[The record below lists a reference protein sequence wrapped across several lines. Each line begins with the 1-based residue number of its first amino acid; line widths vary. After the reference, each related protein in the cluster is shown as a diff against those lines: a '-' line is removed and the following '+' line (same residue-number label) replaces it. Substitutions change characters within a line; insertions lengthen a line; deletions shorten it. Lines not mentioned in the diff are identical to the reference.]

1 MIGGLVE
8 VADEGRHLSV
18 FRGFLKVTHNDTEL
32 GRVPLDD
39 ITALILSGP
48 QITLSK
54 NLMVELSERKA
65 VIVICGKNWHP
76 ISYTLPFVAHYE
88 AAGTLRD
95 QISASKPLQ
104 KRLWKKVVQAKINNQ
119 ALVLQRH
126 NPETKVV
133 KQLEMLRRKTKSGDP
148 DNTEAQAARL
158 YWPALMGHQFRRN
171 RLSTDIN
178 SFLNYGYTV
187 LRAATARAVCAA
199 GLHPSLGIHHGSRVN
214 AFALVDDLMEPFRPL
229 VDSVAKDTYS
239 GGDTKADLTAKNKRA
254 LAAVLREDMVT
265 DAGISPVSN
274 CLAKLAQSMAAS
286 LACKQV
292 DLTIAKVREPGQLL

>member
-65 VIVICGKNWHP
+65 VIVVCGKNWHP
-76 ISYTLPFVAHYE
+76 ISYTLPFEAHYE
-88 AAGTLRD
+88 SAGTLRD
-95 QISASKPLQ
+95 QIAASKPLQ
-104 KRLWKKVVQAKINNQ
+104 KQMWKKVVQAKIKNQ
-119 ALVLQRH
+119 ALILQRH
-126 NPETKVV
+126 NPETKVL
-133 KQLEMLRRKTKSGDP
+133 KQLEMLCKKTKSGDP

-158 YWPALMGHQFRRN
+158 YWPELMGRQFRRN
-171 RLSTDIN
+171 RLSADIN
-178 SFLNYGYTV
+178 GFLNYGYTV

-214 AFALVDDLMEPFRPL
+214 TFALVDDLMEPFRPL

-239 GGDTKADLTAKNKRA
+239 SESKKLKLTAKKKRA
-254 LAAVLREDMVT
+254 LAAVLREDMIT
-265 DAGISPVSN
+265 DAGLSPVSN
-274 CLAKLAQSMAAS
+274 CLSKLAQSMAAC
-286 LACKQV
+286 LARKQV
-292 DLTIAKVREPGQLL
+292 DLLIAKVREPGQLL

>member
-18 FRGFLKVTHNDTEL
+18 FRGFLKVAHNDAEL

-54 NLMVELSERKA
+54 NLMVELSKRKA
-65 VIVICGKNWHP
+65 IIVVCGKNWHP
-76 ISYTLPFVAHYE
+76 ISYTLPFDAHYE
-88 AAGTLRD
+88 SAGILRD
-95 QISASKPLQ
+95 QISASKPLKKQ
-104 KRLWKKVVQAKINNQ
+104 LWKKVVQAKINNQ
-119 ALVLQRH
+119 ALILQRYK
-126 NPETKVV
+126 PETKVV

-158 YWPALMGHQFRRN
+158 YWPVLMGNQFRRD
-171 RLSTDIN
+171 RLSADIN
-178 SFLNYGYTV
+178 GFLNYGYTV

-229 VDSVAKDTYS
+229 VDSIAKDIYS
-239 GGDTKADLTAKNKRA
+239 DEDNKPDLTAERKRS

-265 DAGISPVSN
+265 DAGVSPVSN
-274 CLAKLAQSMAAS
+274 CLAKLAHSMTAS

-292 DLTIAKVREPGQLL
+292 DLTIAKVRELGQLL

>member
-1 MIGGLVE
+1 ME

-18 FRGFLKVTHNDTEL
+18 FRGFLKVTQDDTEL

-39 ITALILSGP
+39 ITALILSGH

-65 VIVICGKNWHP
+65 IIVVCGENWHP
-76 ISYTLPFVAHYE
+76 ISYTLPFDAHYE
-88 AAGTLRD
+88 SAGTLRD
-95 QISASKPLQ
+95 QISAPKPLKKQ
-104 KRLWKKVVQAKINNQ
+104 LWKKVVQAKINNQ
-119 ALVLQRH
+119 VLILQRH
-126 NPETKVV
+126 KPETKVI
-133 KQLEMLRRKTKSGDP
+133 KRLEMLRRKTKSGDP
-148 DNTEAQAARL
+148 DNTEAQAAKL
-158 YWPALMGHQFRRN
+158 YWPELMGNQFRRD
-171 RLSTDIN
+171 RSSADIN
-178 SFLNYGYTV
+178 GFLNYGYTV

-229 VDSVAKDTYS
+229 VDSVAKNIYS
-239 GGDTKADLTAKNKRA
+239 DGDKKAGLTAEKKRA

-265 DAGISPVSN
+265 DVGISPVIN
-274 CLAKLAQSMAAS
+274 CLAKLAQSMTAS

-292 DLTIAKVREPGQLL
+292 DLTIAKVRGPGQLL